1 MADAPNQPGLI
12 SKILSPAIRLWLKS
26 QTDHLDHLTL
36 DIQATDRS
44 ILSGK
49 IPKISLSTDRAVYQG
64 IHLSNLQLLATNIH
78 INLSQ
83 ILRGKPLQLLAPI
96 PLDLNLQVT
105 ETDLNASLN
114 APLLKPAIT
123 EFLQTLLQTTQDSP
137 TQDSPTQDSPP
148 QDSLQVQNLACRLEL
163 DTLTLWGELLG
174 DNNIPSP
181 IALRAQLHLTSPNT
195 LTLTDPTWLPHAN
208 AKRGMTITE
217 LQGYCFDLGPD
228 THFTELKLTPTH
240 ITTTGTLTVLP

>member
-1 MADAPNQPGLI
+1 MPDAPNQPGLI

-49 IPKISLSTDRAVYQG
+49 IPKITLSTDRAVYQG

-78 INLSQ
+78 INLPQ

-105 ETDLNASLN
+105 ESDLNASLN

-123 EFLQTLLQTTQDSP
+123 DFLQILLQTTQDGP
-137 TQDSPTQDSPP
+137 TQDG
-148 QDSLQVQNLACRLEL
+148 LQVQNLACRLDT

-174 DNNIPSP
+174 ENNIPSP
-181 IALRAQLHLTSPNT
+181 IALRAQLHLTTPNT

-228 THFTELKLTPTH
+228 THFTELKLTPSH

>member
-1 MADAPNQPGLI
+1 MPDVPNQPGLI

-49 IPKISLSTDRAVYQG
+49 IPKITLSTDRAVYQG
-64 IHLSNLQLLATNIH
+64 IHLSDLQLLATNIH
-78 INLSQ
+78 INLPQ
-83 ILRGKPLQLLAPI
+83 ILRGKPLKLLAPI
-96 PLDLNLQVT
+96 PLEVNLQVT
-105 ETDLNASLN
+105 EADLNASLN

-123 EFLQTLLQTTQDSP
+123 EFLQTLLQTTQDSS
-137 TQDSPTQDSPP
+137 TQDSPT
-148 QDSLQVQNLACRLEL
+148 QDSLQVQNLACRL
-163 DTLTLWGELLG
+163 DTDMLTLWGELLG
-174 DNNIPSP
+174 ENNIPSP

-208 AKRGMTITE
+208 AKRGMSITE

-228 THFTELKLTPTH
+228 THFTELKLTPSH
-240 ITTTGTLTVLP
+240 ILTTGTLTVLP